1 MHLTSNHPFAPM
13 RSFSHTYLVD
23 FTKFLARLFC
33 SLRPAKFSATKYRHF
48 FVVFTSKE
56 ICISY
61 LEAKTS
67 FFPKISDYTYELLNL
82 QFLPTVSIYSSGNS
96 SGEKRN
102 LSAGRCQI
110 DATLRSLKIFTV
122 IFVTF
127 AKGT

>member
-1 MHLTSNHPFAPM
+1 MLFQKMHLTSNHPFAPM
-13 RSFSHTYLVD
+13 RSFPHTYPVD

-48 FVVFTSKE
+48 LWYLLQKRFVFLS
-56 ICISY
+56 
-61 LEAKTS
+61 
-67 FFPKISDYTYELLNL
+67 KISDYTYELFNL

-102 LSAGRCQI
+102 LSGGRCPI
-110 DATLRSLKIFTV
+110 DATLHSLKIFTV